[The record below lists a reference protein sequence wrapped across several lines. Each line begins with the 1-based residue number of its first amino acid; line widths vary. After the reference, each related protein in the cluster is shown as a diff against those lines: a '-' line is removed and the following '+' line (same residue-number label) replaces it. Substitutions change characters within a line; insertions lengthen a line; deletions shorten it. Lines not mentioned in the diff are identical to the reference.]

1 VLLGTALSMNDDD
14 WTCDI
19 LGICVYNIPAT
30 FSIPSMHNVSKGKQP
45 TSVRPTAGCCGYGHW
60 QDSPMTL
67 RQRYI

>member
-1 VLLGTALSMNDDD
+1 MNDDD

-45 TSVRPTAGCCGYGHW
+45 TSVRPTAGCCGYGH
-60 QDSPMTL
+60 
-67 RQRYI
+67 